1 MKICILQGAF
11 LPIPPVRGGAV
22 EKMWYLLGRKFVEKG
37 HEVTHVSRKYP
48 GFSEEEFKGGVR
60 HLRVR
65 SFDAP
70 SNPVGYKILD
80 GIYTINALPK
90 IPADAD
96 VVVSNTFWAPIL
108 VPIFRR
114 VPVYVD
120 VARMPKGQMRLYR
133 MAWVLRANSTPVV
146 DAITK
151 ELGPSAFPRVSLVP
165 NPLPMDLPEEL
176 GTGCKQPVILYCGRL
191 HPEKGLH
198 LLAWLARRLPAGWRL
213 RFVGPWEARDGG
225 GGASYLKQLQ
235 EIFADCPVDLTGPVY
250 DIEQLNRIYA
260 EARVFVY
267 PSVAERGETFGLA
280 PLEAMAFGCVPVV
293 SDLACFKDFI
303 VHGENG
309 LIFDHRLDGAAQSL
323 GETVLG
329 LLTDEGRLR
338 VLAEKALLVRESH
351 SADRIADQFL
361 QDFERMRE

>member
-1 MKICILQGAF
+1 MRICILQGAF
-11 LPIPPVRGGAV
+11 LPVPPVRGGAV
-22 EKMWYLLGRKFVEKG
+22 EKMWFLLGKKFAERG
-37 HEVTHVSRKYP
+37 HEVTHISRLDSSFLP
-48 GFSEEEFKGGVR
+48 EEKIGGVR
-60 HLRVR
+60 HLRVK
-65 SFDAP
+65 SFQAP
-70 SNPVGYKILD
+70 ISKITYKILD
-80 GIYTINALPK
+80 GIYTIRALWRVPPEAEVL
-90 IPADAD
+90 IT
-96 VVVSNTFWAPIL
+96 NTFWAPIL
-108 VPIFRR
+108 APIFTKAK
-114 VPVYVD
+114 VYVD
-120 VARMPKGQMRLYR
+120 VARMPKGQMRLYWK
-133 MAWVLRANSTPVV
+133 AAVLRANSLPVAEAISGELGAWITPV
-146 DAITK
+146 
-151 ELGPSAFPRVSLVP
+151 VSLVP
-165 NPLPMDLPEEL
+165 NPLPIEFTERADLKK
-176 GTGCKQPVILYCGRL
+176 KQPVILYCGRL

-198 LLAWLARRLPAGWRL
+198 LLAWLARRVPAGWRL
-213 RFVGPWEARDGG
+213 RLVGPWEARDGG
-225 GGASYLKQLQ
+225 GGASYLQQLQ
-235 EIFADCPVDLTGPVY
+235 EIFSDCPVDLTGPVY
-250 DIEQLNRIYA
+250 DIEQLNQIYA

-309 LIFDHRLDGAAQSL
+309 LIFDHRLDGAAQNL